1 MNFGI
6 ACLFFPEGKQEE
18 RKHFQECNK
27 LLIDVSKRIND
38 TIKYN
43 NFRES
48 MVLQNPAYTLII
60 VLYSLLIILAGNIIL
75 EILHITLTVYDE
87 NCVKDLAI
95 LSWLYWAPSAERRA
109 TPGNTFKPLKGT
121 VSWESFS
128 DKNG

>member
-95 LSWLYWAPSAERRA
+95 LS
-109 TPGNTFKPLKGT
+109 
-121 VSWESFS
+121 
-128 DKNG
+128 